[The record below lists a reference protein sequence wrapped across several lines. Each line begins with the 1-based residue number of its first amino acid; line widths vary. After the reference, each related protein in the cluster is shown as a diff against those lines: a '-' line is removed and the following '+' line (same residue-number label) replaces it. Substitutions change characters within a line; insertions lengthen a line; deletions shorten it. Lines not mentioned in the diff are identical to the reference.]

1 MEHPFLI
8 GERLYLR
15 GIERKDLSGEYFQWL
30 NDYEVTRYLE
40 SGRFPNTAEAME
52 AYYQSKAN
60 SPSDALFM
68 IVLKEKDRPIGTIKL
83 GSINWVH
90 RTAEYAVMVGA
101 KDAWNRGYAA
111 EAGLLLLDYAFRR
124 LNLHKVILGVA
135 GDHEASIRMCE
146 RLGFRQ
152 EGRLSEM
159 VYVDGRYED
168 KIFMGMTR
176 EEFYRA
182 HEDLK
187 P

>member
-15 GIERKDLSGEYFQWL
+15 GIERKDLTGEYFQWL

-40 SGRFPNTAEAME
+40 SGRFPNTVEAME
-52 AYYQSKAN
+52 AYYRDKAN
-60 SPSDALFM
+60 SAHDAMFM

-90 RTAEYAVMVGA
+90 RTAEYGIMVGA
-101 KDAWNRGYAA
+101 RDVWNQGYGT
-111 EAGLLLLDYAFRR
+111 EAGRLLLDYAFRR
-124 LNLHKVILGVA
+124 LNLHKVFLGVT
-135 GDHEASIRMCE
+135 GDHEAAIRSYE

-152 EGRLSEM
+152 EGRLTEM

-168 KIFMGMTR
+168 KVFMGVSR
-176 EEFYRA
+176 EEFYRSTEA
-182 HEDLK
+182 
-187 P
+187 